1 MNKLVKIIFNPM
13 SKVVE
18 VEKGTVLLDAIR
30 KAGIRISCICGGEGE
45 CGTCR
50 VILEKGEVRDIS
62 FKYERLLSAE
72 EIAEGYRLA
81 CQIRVESDCEFT
93 IPVES
98 RIHSP
103 KILISTKI
111 GIEKID
117 PAARKHLVTSV
128 PAETEEKRSIELQG
142 YSGSPPK
149 LSGEMYEKLFS
160 LKLPVTATLS
170 MAKAPPEII
179 SLELED
185 KTRENY
191 GLAID
196 VGTTISLR

>member
-1 MNKLVKIIFNPM
+1 M
-13 SKVVE
+13 SRVVE
-18 VEKGTVLLDAIR
+18 VEEDTVLLEAIR
-30 KAGIRISCICGGEGE
+30 RAGIRIRCICGGEGE

-128 PAETEEKRSIELQG
+128 PAEIEEKRSIDRCSKYLVLWCISYGRLNKVRGQSHTNNFGNLLTRDVASVTENRTLIKFLNRCIG
-142 YSGSPPK
+142 YFCFSTTVDS
-149 LSGEMYEKLFS
+149 LFE
-160 LKLPVTATLS
+160 V
-170 MAKAPPEII
+170 
-179 SLELED
+179 
-185 KTRENY
+185 
-191 GLAID
+191 
-196 VGTTISLR
+196 V